1 MPFTVSRGMLAASA
15 HDGCDRVDVRDGAPP
30 RHAYAQLRVVS
41 NLPRS
46 GIKLIEEAKKVSR
59 CINGPEQIKLLLQ
72 GIAFRDGYPVQ
83 DGRLVQQKLAA

>member
-1 MPFTVSRGMLAASA
+1 VS
-15 HDGCDRVDVRDGAPP
+15 D
-30 RHAYAQLRVVS
+30 
-41 NLPRS
+41 LPRS

-59 CINGPEQIKLLLQ
+59 CIDGPEQIKLLLQ